1 MFSPQPHSTCGDKFL
16 YPVLACTTLQ
26 ACAHPLQCVLCEVAD
41 STSFKASRK
50 DPPALTEK
58 VHVSLMAYPLDFEA
72 EKFTFCLRKILANVT
87 DRLKPLVTGYTIF
100 DITYNRNFF
109 VLSKSKLEI
118 ILMFLYI
125 ISYCH

>member
-1 MFSPQPHSTCGDKFL
+1 MFSPQPHSTRGDEFL

-26 ACAHPLQCVLCEVAD
+26 ACAHLLQCVLCEAAD
-41 STSFKASRK
+41 STSLKHPEK

-58 VHVSLMAYPLDFEA
+58 AHVSLMAYPLDFEA
-72 EKFTFCLRKILANVT
+72 EKFTFCLRKILANIT
-87 DRLKPLVTGYTIF
+87 GMLKPLVTGYTIF
-100 DITYNRNFF
+100 DIGYNRNFF
-109 VLSKSKLEI
+109 VLSKSKLEN